1 MFASLNVL
9 KELQKHY
16 ETNPKDPLK
25 GIIWH
30 TQGSGKTAL
39 TYHLTKL
46 IRDFFSPLNKKTK
59 FYFIVDRLDLL
70 EQAKNEFL
78 KRGLCAHEAE
88 NKEDLSQKL
97 KSSSVF
103 ENPQGND
110 EIIVVNIQKF
120 KAPNEEKSPN
130 EDLSDS
136 APKEIVSKTELQE
149 AAKDNHD
156 LQRVFIIDEAH
167 RSYDPKGCF
176 YANLIE
182 CDKTA
187 IKIALTGTPLLE
199 DNAQDKATKN
209 TFGDYLHTY
218 SYAESIKDRHTL
230 KLQLEIIEK
239 SYKEKLQAIYRLLQ
253 ESITIEDIEVK
264 KETIFNH
271 ERYIKEM
278 LFYIIRDLLFFRLG
292 NNDENLKAMVVCFS
306 SKQAK
311 LANLLFNEVQ
321 EKVLQENPNLKI
333 LKKLQSS
340 LILHNEQEVKEKIY
354 SFKHEDTDIV
364 FVFNMLLTGFDLPSL
379 KRLYIH
385 RELKD
390 HNLLQALARVNRSY
404 NNMSFGYLIDFVGIK
419 ENYDKTTD
427 DYLKELNQFNQSD
440 SNIKDNLKDMFAD
453 RKTLEKD
460 IKNAYDDLFNYP
472 IDDIEGMT
480 SAIVSMSEM
489 NELLKVSRAINTLKE
504 RYNLIRTSNDEKI
517 LSLKEKMDI
526 EKISKISSM
535 LHKKAKQ
542 LHALKNI
549 NEPKN
554 PNDLIVL
561 EDLIALLDFKI
572 EFKESKELHF
582 KEREEISAKQKQA
595 KEMLE
600 KIPDQQDKEIQKFY
614 KDFNKDEKEDF
625 FITLTDKR
633 LPKLAYD
640 ELLSYLFEKHF
651 NDNDLHLKLDIIFN
665 RISSNNAELFN
676 TTSTD
681 KTTIALFESISPYV
695 NEESKRANFTRVL
708 LDKLKKFNFKQ
719 AFLNLQN
726 QQGYDFFAPIF
737 EYLIKDYNNNS
748 GGKYAEYYTPL
759 SIASI
764 IAKLL
769 IDEPTQSV
777 KIYDPSAGTGTLL
790 MALAH
795 QIGTDS
801 CTLYAQDISQK
812 SLRMLKL
819 NLILNDLTHSLKNA
833 IEGNTLTNP
842 YHSKECK
849 GKMDYIVSNPP
860 FKLDFSNEHAEI
872 SQNKNDFFLGVPNIP
887 KNDKSKMPIYTL
899 FFQHCLNMLSNKGKG
914 AIIVPT
920 GFISAKSGI
929 ENKIVRHLVDEKLV
943 YGVVCMPSQVFANT
957 STNVSI
963 IFFQKTPSAKEVVLI
978 DASKLGEE
986 YTENKNKKTR
996 LRTSDIDLILET
1008 FNNKTP
1014 KADFCA
1020 LVSFDEITEKNYSL
1034 NPGQYFIIEDTSEKI
1049 SQAEFENLM
1058 QQYSSELTS
1067 LFDESQSLQQEIL
1080 ETLKGVR
1087 FE

>member
-1 MFASLNVL
+1 MFASLSVL

-46 IRDFFSPLNKKTK
+46 IRDFFSRSNLNKKTK

-78 KRGLCAHEAE
+78 KRGLCVHEAE

-97 KSSSVF
+97 KNSSVF

-120 KAPNEEKSPN
+120 KSPNEEKAPN
-130 EDLSDS
+130 EDLSS
-136 APKEIVSKTELQE
+136 APKEIISKTELQE
-149 AAKDNHD
+149 ATKDSHD

-187 IKIALTGTPLLE
+187 VKIALTGTPLLE
-199 DNAQDKATKN
+199 DNAQDKATKK
-209 TFGDYLHTY
+209 TFGNYLHTY

-253 ESITIEDIEVK
+253 ESITVEDIEVK

-278 LFYIIRDLLFFRLG
+278 LYYIIRDLLNFRRA

-306 SKQAK
+306 SPQAK

-321 EKVLQENPNLKI
+321 EKVLQEKPNLKI

-340 LILHNEQEVKEKIY
+340 LILHDEQEVKEKIY
-354 SFKHEDTDIV
+354 SFKHGDTDIV
-364 FVFNMLLTGFDLPSL
+364 FVFNMLLTGFDLPNL

-390 HNLLQALARVNRSY
+390 HNLLQALARVNRPY
-404 NNMSFGYLIDFVGIK
+404 KNMSFGYLIDFVGIK

-453 RKTLEKD
+453 RNILEKD

-472 IDDIEGMT
+472 IDDIEAMT
-480 SAIVSMSEM
+480 SAIVSISKM
-489 NELLKVSRAINTLKE
+489 NELLKVSHAINTLKE
-504 RYNLIRTSNDEKI
+504 CYNLIRTSSDEKI

-535 LHKKAKQ
+535 LSKKAKQ

-572 EFKESKELHF
+572 EFKERKELHF
-582 KEREEISAKQKQA
+582 KEREEISVKYKQA

-600 KIPDQQDKEIQKFY
+600 KIPDKQDKEIQKISKELSKLIQEPLTNDNFDGISHSY
-614 KDFNKDEKEDF
+614 SVIISQLKQHKEQTTNLLNKYNNDRAYV
-625 FITLTDKR
+625 ITHKR
-633 LPKLAYD
+633 LHDRLMEQNISKGIFT
-640 ELLSYLFEKHF
+640 LLSA
-651 NDNDLHLKLDIIFN
+651 LKKALDE
-665 RISSNNAELFN
+665 RISKRQEIL
-676 TTSTD
+676 
-681 KTTIALFESISPYV
+681 
-695 NEESKRANFTRVL
+695 NEET
-708 LDKLKKFNFKQ
+708 
-719 AFLNLQN
+719 
-726 QQGYDFFAPIF
+726 
-737 EYLIKDYNNNS
+737 
-748 GGKYAEYYTPL
+748 T
-759 SIASI
+759 
-764 IAKLL
+764 
-769 IDEPTQSV
+769 
-777 KIYDPSAGTGTLL
+777 
-790 MALAH
+790 
-795 QIGTDS
+795 
-801 CTLYAQDISQK
+801 
-812 SLRMLKL
+812 
-819 NLILNDLTHSLKNA
+819 LKNA
-833 IEGNTLTNP
+833 IKVELR
-842 YHSKECK
+842 
-849 GKMDYIVSNPP
+849 DA
-860 FKLDFSNEHAEI
+860 F
-872 SQNKNDFFLGVPNIP
+872 NKNPSLKDLKKEEELIIQTLFNELP
-887 KNDKSKMPIYTL
+887 KNYN
-899 FFQHCLNMLSNKGKG
+899 QGNLN
-914 AIIVPT
+914 A
-920 GFISAKSGI
+920 
-929 ENKIVRHLVDEKLV
+929 
-943 YGVVCMPSQVFANT
+943 
-957 STNVSI
+957 
-963 IFFQKTPSAKEVVLI
+963 
-978 DASKLGEE
+978 
-986 YTENKNKKTR
+986 
-996 LRTSDIDLILET
+996 
-1008 FNNKTP
+1008 
-1014 KADFCA
+1014 
-1020 LVSFDEITEKNYSL
+1020 
-1034 NPGQYFIIEDTSEKI
+1034 
-1049 SQAEFENLM
+1049 
-1058 QQYSSELTS
+1058 
-1067 LFDESQSLQQEIL
+1067 
-1080 ETLKGVR
+1080 
-1087 FE
+1087 

>member
-1 MFASLNVL
+1 QSHQNHQNHRSPEEIQKRVLKEFNLKDTDTLESSKETPTNPFLTSFCSHKRLCFILKYGISFLQEKSEFKKHIWRYAQMFASLNVL

-46 IRDFFSPLNKKTK
+46 IRDFFSRSNLNKKTK

-78 KRGLCAHEAE
+78 KRGLCVHEAE

-97 KSSSVF
+97 KNSRVF
-103 ENPQGND
+103 EGPQGND

-120 KAPNEEKSPN
+120 KSPNEEKAPN
-130 EDLSDS
+130 EDPSNS

-149 AAKDNHD
+149 AAKDSHN

-209 TFGDYLHTY
+209 TFGNYLHTY

-239 SYKEKLQAIYRLLQ
+239 SYKEKLQEIYRLLQ

-271 ERYIKEM
+271 ERYIKAM
-278 LFYIIRDLLFFRLG
+278 LYYIIRDLLNFRRV

-306 SKQAK
+306 SAQAK
-311 LANLLFNEVQ
+311 LANLFFNEVQ

-333 LKKLQSS
+333 LKQLQSS
-340 LILHNEQEVKEKIY
+340 LILHDEQEVKEKIY
-354 SFKHEDTDIV
+354 SFKHENTDIV
-364 FVFNMLLTGFDLPSL
+364 FVFNMLLTGFDLPNL

-404 NNMSFGYLIDFVGIK
+404 NDMSFGYLIDFVGIK

-440 SNIKDNLKDMFAD
+440 PNIKDNLKDMFAD
-453 RKTLEKD
+453 RKVLEKD
-460 IKNAYDDLFNYP
+460 IKNAYDDLFDYP
-472 IDDIEGMT
+472 IDDIEAMT
-480 SAIVSMSEM
+480 STIVNISEM

-572 EFKESKELHF
+572 EFKESKELRF
-582 KEREEISAKQKQA
+582 KEKEEISAKYKQA

-600 KIPDQQDKEIQKFY
+600 KIPDKQDKEIQKISKELSKLLQEPLTNDNFDGISHSY
-614 KDFNKDEKEDF
+614 SAIIAQLEKANQQTTNLLNKYNNDRAYV
-625 FITLTDKR
+625 ITHKR
-633 LPKLAYD
+633 LHDRLMEENISKGIFT
-640 ELLSYLFEKHF
+640 LLS
-651 NDNDLHLKLDIIFN
+651 
-665 RISSNNAELFN
+665 A
-676 TTSTD
+676 
-681 KTTIALFESISPYV
+681 
-695 NEESKRANFTRVL
+695 
-708 LDKLKKFNFKQ
+708 
-719 AFLNLQN
+719 
-726 QQGYDFFAPIF
+726 
-737 EYLIKDYNNNS
+737 
-748 GGKYAEYYTPL
+748 
-759 SIASI
+759 
-764 IAKLL
+764 
-769 IDEPTQSV
+769 
-777 KIYDPSAGTGTLL
+777 
-790 MALAH
+790 
-795 QIGTDS
+795 
-801 CTLYAQDISQK
+801 
-812 SLRMLKL
+812 
-819 NLILNDLTHSLKNA
+819 LKNA
-833 IEGNTLTNP
+833 I
-842 YHSKECK
+842 
-849 GKMDYIVSNPP
+849 DARI
-860 FKLDFSNEHAEI
+860 FK
-872 SQNKNDFFLGVPNIP
+872 
-887 KNDKSKMPIYTL
+887 
-899 FFQHCLNMLSNKGKG
+899 
-914 AIIVPT
+914 
-920 GFISAKSGI
+920 
-929 ENKIVRHLVDEKLV
+929 R
-943 YGVVCMPSQVFANT
+943 
-957 STNVSI
+957 
-963 IFFQKTPSAKEVVLI
+963 
-978 DASKLGEE
+978 
-986 YTENKNKKTR
+986 
-996 LRTSDIDLILET
+996 
-1008 FNNKTP
+1008 
-1014 KADFCA
+1014 
-1020 LVSFDEITEKNYSL
+1020 
-1034 NPGQYFIIEDTSEKI
+1034 
-1049 SQAEFENLM
+1049 
-1058 QQYSSELTS
+1058 
-1067 LFDESQSLQQEIL
+1067 QEIL
-1080 ETLKGVR
+1080 NEEYYLKNAIKAELRDAFKEYPSLKDLEKETEFITQTLFNELTQNHHQGNLHA
-1087 FE
+1087 

>member
-46 IRDFFSPLNKKTK
+46 IRDFFDRSNLNKKTK

-70 EQAKNEFL
+70 EQAKNEFS
-78 KRGLCAHEAE
+78 KRGLCVHEAE

-97 KSSSVF
+97 KNSRVF
-103 ENPQGND
+103 EGSQGND

-120 KAPNEEKSPN
+120 KFPNEEKAPN
-130 EDLSDS
+130 EDPSS
-136 APKEIVSKTELQE
+136 APKEIISKTELQE
-149 AAKDNHD
+149 AAKDSHD

-199 DNAQDKATKN
+199 DNAQDKATKK
-209 TFGDYLHTY
+209 TFGNYLHTY

-230 KLQLEIIEK
+230 KLQLESIEK

-278 LFYIIRDLLFFRLG
+278 LYYIIRDLLNFRRA

-306 SKQAK
+306 SAQAK
-311 LANLLFNEVQ
+311 LANLFFNEVQ
-321 EKVLQENPNLKI
+321 EKVLQENPNLRI
-333 LKKLQSS
+333 LKKQLQSS
-340 LILHNEQEVKEKIY
+340 LILHDEQEVKEKIY
-354 SFKHEDTDIV
+354 SFKYEDTDIV
-364 FVFNMLLTGFDLPSL
+364 FVFNMLLTGFDLPNL

-453 RKTLEKD
+453 RETLEKD

-472 IDDIEGMT
+472 IDDIEAMT
-480 SAIVSMSEM
+480 SAIVNISEM
-489 NELLKVSRAINTLKE
+489 NELLKVSQAINMLKE

-526 EKISKISSM
+526 EKINKISSM
-535 LHKKAKQ
+535 LGKKAKQ

-572 EFKESKELHF
+572 EFKERKELRF
-582 KEREEISAKQKQA
+582 KEKEEISTKQKQA

-600 KIPDQQDKEIQKFY
+600 KIPDKQDKEIQKIY
-614 KDFNKDEKEDF
+614 KELSKLLQEPLTNHNFDGISHSYSAIISQLKQHKEQ
-625 FITLTDKR
+625 TTN
-633 LPKLAYD
+633 
-640 ELLSYLFEKHF
+640 LLSKY
-651 NDNDLHLKLDIIFN
+651 DNDLSYVITHKRLHDRLIEENISKGIFTLLSALKKALDA
-665 RISSNNAELFN
+665 RISKRQEIL
-676 TTSTD
+676 
-681 KTTIALFESISPYV
+681 
-695 NEESKRANFTRVL
+695 NEE
-708 LDKLKKFNFKQ
+708 
-719 AFLNLQN
+719 
-726 QQGYDFFAPIF
+726 
-737 EYLIKDYNNNS
+737 
-748 GGKYAEYYTPL
+748 YT
-759 SIASI
+759 
-764 IAKLL
+764 
-769 IDEPTQSV
+769 
-777 KIYDPSAGTGTLL
+777 
-790 MALAH
+790 
-795 QIGTDS
+795 
-801 CTLYAQDISQK
+801 
-812 SLRMLKL
+812 
-819 NLILNDLTHSLKNA
+819 LKNA
-833 IEGNTLTNP
+833 IKVELRDAFKENP
-842 YHSKECK
+842 SLKDLEKEK
-849 GKMDYIVSNPP
+849 EFIT
-860 FKLDFSNEHAEI
+860 
-872 SQNKNDFFLGVPNIP
+872 Q
-887 KNDKSKMPIYTL
+887 TL
-899 FFQHCLNMLSNKGKG
+899 FN
-914 AIIVPT
+914 
-920 GFISAKSGI
+920 
-929 ENKIVRHLVDEKLV
+929 
-943 YGVVCMPSQVFANT
+943 
-957 STNVSI
+957 
-963 IFFQKTPSAKEVVLI
+963 
-978 DASKLGEE
+978 
-986 YTENKNKKTR
+986 
-996 LRTSDIDLILET
+996 
-1008 FNNKTP
+1008 
-1014 KADFCA
+1014 
-1020 LVSFDEITEKNYSL
+1020 
-1034 NPGQYFIIEDTSEKI
+1034 
-1049 SQAEFENLM
+1049 
-1058 QQYSSELTS
+1058 ELTQNHHQGN
-1067 LFDESQSLQQEIL
+1067 LNA
-1080 ETLKGVR
+1080 
-1087 FE
+1087 

>member
-46 IRDFFSPLNKKTK
+46 IKDFFSPLGKKTK

-78 KRGLCAHEAE
+78 KRGLQAHEAE

-103 ENPQGND
+103 EGPQGND

-120 KAPNEEKSPN
+120 KSPNEEKAPN
-130 EDLSDS
+130 EDPSNS
-136 APKEIVSKTELQE
+136 APKEIISKTELQE
-149 AAKDNHD
+149 ATKDNHD

-209 TFGDYLHTY
+209 TFGNYLHTY
-218 SYAESIKDRHTL
+218 SYTESIKDRHTL

-239 SYKEKLQAIYRLLQ
+239 SYKEKLQKIYRLLQ

-264 KETIFNH
+264 KERIFNH
-271 ERYIKEM
+271 EKYIKAM
-278 LFYIIRDLLFFRLG
+278 LYYIIRDLLNFRRV

-306 SKQAK
+306 SAQAK
-311 LANLLFNEVQ
+311 LANLFFNEVQ

-333 LKKLQSS
+333 LNKLQSS
-340 LILHNEQEVKEKIY
+340 LILHDEQEVKEKIH

-440 SNIKDNLKDMFAD
+440 SNIKDNLKDMFTD

-472 IDDIEGMT
+472 IDDIEAMT
-480 SAIVSMSEM
+480 SAIVGISGM
-489 NELLKVSRAINTLKE
+489 NELLKVSHAINTLKE

-554 PNDLIVL
+554 PNDLMIL

-572 EFKESKELHF
+572 EFKECKELRF
-582 KEREEISAKQKQA
+582 KEQEEITNKQKQA
-595 KEMLE
+595 KEILE

-614 KDFNKDEKEDF
+614 KDLSKLLQTQATSQNFDGISHSYSVIISQLKQHKEQATNLLSKYNNDRAYV
-625 FITLTDKR
+625 ITHKR
-633 LPKLAYD
+633 LHERLMEENISDPVGIFTLLRALKSAID
-640 ELLSYLFEKHF
+640 E
-651 NDNDLHLKLDIIFN
+651 
-665 RISSNNAELFN
+665 RISKRQEIL
-676 TTSTD
+676 
-681 KTTIALFESISPYV
+681 
-695 NEESKRANFTRVL
+695 NEE
-708 LDKLKKFNFKQ
+708 
-719 AFLNLQN
+719 
-726 QQGYDFFAPIF
+726 Y
-737 EYLIKDYNNNS
+737 
-748 GGKYAEYYTPL
+748 
-759 SIASI
+759 
-764 IAKLL
+764 
-769 IDEPTQSV
+769 
-777 KIYDPSAGTGTLL
+777 
-790 MALAH
+790 H
-795 QIGTDS
+795 
-801 CTLYAQDISQK
+801 
-812 SLRMLKL
+812 
-819 NLILNDLTHSLKNA
+819 LKNA
-833 IEGNTLTNP
+833 IKLELRNAFKENPTLKNLE
-842 YHSKECK
+842 KEK
-849 GKMDYIVSNPP
+849 EFIV
-860 FKLDFSNEHAEI
+860 
-872 SQNKNDFFLGVPNIP
+872 Q
-887 KNDKSKMPIYTL
+887 TL
-899 FFQHCLNMLSNKGKG
+899 FN
-914 AIIVPT
+914 
-920 GFISAKSGI
+920 
-929 ENKIVRHLVDEKLV
+929 
-943 YGVVCMPSQVFANT
+943 
-957 STNVSI
+957 
-963 IFFQKTPSAKEVVLI
+963 
-978 DASKLGEE
+978 
-986 YTENKNKKTR
+986 
-996 LRTSDIDLILET
+996 
-1008 FNNKTP
+1008 
-1014 KADFCA
+1014 
-1020 LVSFDEITEKNYSL
+1020 
-1034 NPGQYFIIEDTSEKI
+1034 
-1049 SQAEFENLM
+1049 
-1058 QQYSSELTS
+1058 ELQNHHQGNS
-1067 LFDESQSLQQEIL
+1067 HAQ
-1080 ETLKGVR
+1080 
-1087 FE
+1087 

>member
-78 KRGLCAHEAE
+78 KRGLCVHEAE

-97 KSSSVF
+97 KNSSVF
-103 ENPQGND
+103 EGPQGND

-120 KAPNEEKSPN
+120 KAPNEDPS
-130 EDLSDS
+130 S
-136 APKEIVSKTELQE
+136 ATKEIISKTELQE
-149 AAKDNHD
+149 ATKDNHD

-187 IKIALTGTPLLE
+187 LKIALTGTPLLE

-209 TFGDYLHTY
+209 TFGNYLHTY
-218 SYAESIKDRHTL
+218 SYTESIKDRHTL
-230 KLQLEIIEK
+230 KLQLESIET
-239 SYKEKLQAIYRLLQ
+239 SYKEKLQEIYRLLQ

-271 ERYIKEM
+271 EKYIKEM
-278 LFYIIRDLLFFRLG
+278 LYYIIRDLLDFRRV
-292 NNDENLKAMVVCFS
+292 NNDENLKAMVICFS
-306 SKQAK
+306 SAQAK
-311 LANLLFNEVQ
+311 LANLFFNEVQ

-333 LKKLQSS
+333 LNKLQSN
-340 LILHNEQEVKEKIY
+340 LILHDEQEVKEKIH
-354 SFKHEDTDIV
+354 SFKHGDTDIV
-364 FVFNMLLTGFDLPSL
+364 FVFNMLLTGFDLPNL

-472 IDDIEGMT
+472 IDDIEAMT
-480 SAIVSMSEM
+480 SAIVGMSAM
-489 NELLKVSRAINTLKE
+489 NELLKVSHAINTLKE
-504 RYNLIRTSNDEKI
+504 RYNLIRTSSDEKI

-554 PNDLIVL
+554 PNDLIIL

-582 KEREEISAKQKQA
+582 KEKEEITNKYKQA

-600 KIPDQQDKEIQKFY
+600 KIPDKQDKEIQKIS
-614 KDFNKDEKEDF
+614 KELSKLLQEPLTNHNFDGISHSYSVIISQLKQHKEQTTNLLSKYNNDRAYV
-625 FITLTDKR
+625 ITHKR
-633 LPKLAYD
+633 LHDRFMEENISKGIFT
-640 ELLSYLFEKHF
+640 LLS
-651 NDNDLHLKLDIIFN
+651 
-665 RISSNNAELFN
+665 A
-676 TTSTD
+676 
-681 KTTIALFESISPYV
+681 
-695 NEESKRANFTRVL
+695 
-708 LDKLKKFNFKQ
+708 LKKALDARIFK
-719 AFLNLQN
+719 
-726 QQGYDFFAPIF
+726 
-737 EYLIKDYNNNS
+737 
-748 GGKYAEYYTPL
+748 
-759 SIASI
+759 
-764 IAKLL
+764 
-769 IDEPTQSV
+769 
-777 KIYDPSAGTGTLL
+777 
-790 MALAH
+790 
-795 QIGTDS
+795 
-801 CTLYAQDISQK
+801 
-812 SLRMLKL
+812 R
-819 NLILNDLTHSLKNA
+819 
-833 IEGNTLTNP
+833 
-842 YHSKECK
+842 
-849 GKMDYIVSNPP
+849 
-860 FKLDFSNEHAEI
+860 
-872 SQNKNDFFLGVPNIP
+872 
-887 KNDKSKMPIYTL
+887 
-899 FFQHCLNMLSNKGKG
+899 
-914 AIIVPT
+914 
-920 GFISAKSGI
+920 
-929 ENKIVRHLVDEKLV
+929 
-943 YGVVCMPSQVFANT
+943 
-957 STNVSI
+957 
-963 IFFQKTPSAKEVVLI
+963 
-978 DASKLGEE
+978 
-986 YTENKNKKTR
+986 
-996 LRTSDIDLILET
+996 
-1008 FNNKTP
+1008 
-1014 KADFCA
+1014 
-1020 LVSFDEITEKNYSL
+1020 
-1034 NPGQYFIIEDTSEKI
+1034 
-1049 SQAEFENLM
+1049 
-1058 QQYSSELTS
+1058 
-1067 LFDESQSLQQEIL
+1067 QEIL
-1080 ETLKGVR
+1080 NEEDTLKTAIKVELRDAFKENPSLKDLQKEEKFIAQTLFNELTQNHHQGNSHA
-1087 FE
+1087 

>member
-46 IRDFFSPLNKKTK
+46 IRDFFSRSNLNKKTK

-70 EQAKNEFL
+70 EQTKNEFL
-78 KRGLCAHEAE
+78 KRGLCVHEAE

-97 KSSSVF
+97 KNSSVF
-103 ENPQGND
+103 EGPQGND

-120 KAPNEEKSPN
+120 KAPNEDPS
-130 EDLSDS
+130 S
-136 APKEIVSKTELQE
+136 APKEIISKTELQE
-149 AAKDNHD
+149 ATKDNHD

-187 IKIALTGTPLLE
+187 VKIALTGTPLLE

-209 TFGDYLHTY
+209 TFGNYLHTY

-278 LFYIIRDLLFFRLG
+278 LYYIIRNLLNFRRV

-306 SKQAK
+306 STQAR

-340 LILHNEQEVKEKIY
+340 LILHDEQEVKEKIH

-404 NNMSFGYLIDFVGIK
+404 NNMSFGYLIDFVGIQ

-440 SNIKDNLKDMFAD
+440 FNIKDNLKDMFAD
-453 RKTLEKD
+453 RNILEKD

-472 IDDIEGMT
+472 IDDIEAMT
-480 SAIVSMSEM
+480 SAIVNISKM
-489 NELLKVSRAINTLKE
+489 NELLKVSHAINTLKE

-535 LHKKAKQ
+535 LSKKAKQ

-554 PNDLIVL
+554 PNDLIIL

-572 EFKESKELHF
+572 EFKERKELRF
-582 KEREEISAKQKQA
+582 KEQEEISTKQKQA
-595 KEMLE
+595 KEILE

-614 KDFNKDEKEDF
+614 KDFSNLLQTPATSQNFEEISHSYDAIISQLKQHKEQTTNLLNKYNNDRAYA
-625 FITLTDKR
+625 ITHKR
-633 LPKLAYD
+633 LHDRLMEENISKGIFT
-640 ELLSYLFEKHF
+640 LLSA
-651 NDNDLHLKLDIIFN
+651 LKKALDARIFK
-665 RISSNNAELFN
+665 RQEIL
-676 TTSTD
+676 
-681 KTTIALFESISPYV
+681 
-695 NEESKRANFTRVL
+695 NEE
-708 LDKLKKFNFKQ
+708 
-719 AFLNLQN
+719 
-726 QQGYDFFAPIF
+726 
-737 EYLIKDYNNNS
+737 
-748 GGKYAEYYTPL
+748 YY
-759 SIASI
+759 
-764 IAKLL
+764 
-769 IDEPTQSV
+769 
-777 KIYDPSAGTGTLL
+777 
-790 MALAH
+790 
-795 QIGTDS
+795 
-801 CTLYAQDISQK
+801 
-812 SLRMLKL
+812 
-819 NLILNDLTHSLKNA
+819 LKNA
-833 IEGNTLTNP
+833 INAELNDAFKKDPSLKDLQ
-842 YHSKECK
+842 KETEF
-849 GKMDYIVSNPP
+849 IT
-860 FKLDFSNEHAEI
+860 
-872 SQNKNDFFLGVPNIP
+872 Q
-887 KNDKSKMPIYTL
+887 TL
-899 FFQHCLNMLSNKGKG
+899 FN
-914 AIIVPT
+914 
-920 GFISAKSGI
+920 
-929 ENKIVRHLVDEKLV
+929 
-943 YGVVCMPSQVFANT
+943 
-957 STNVSI
+957 
-963 IFFQKTPSAKEVVLI
+963 
-978 DASKLGEE
+978 
-986 YTENKNKKTR
+986 
-996 LRTSDIDLILET
+996 
-1008 FNNKTP
+1008 
-1014 KADFCA
+1014 
-1020 LVSFDEITEKNYSL
+1020 
-1034 NPGQYFIIEDTSEKI
+1034 
-1049 SQAEFENLM
+1049 
-1058 QQYSSELTS
+1058 ELTQNHHQGNS
-1067 LFDESQSLQQEIL
+1067 HAQ
-1080 ETLKGVR
+1080 
-1087 FE
+1087 

>member
-78 KRGLCAHEAE
+78 KRGLCVHEAE

-97 KSSSVF
+97 KNSSVF
-103 ENPQGND
+103 EGPQGND

-120 KAPNEEKSPN
+120 KAHNEEKDPN
-130 EDLSDS
+130 EDPSS
-136 APKEIVSKTELQE
+136 APKEIISKTELQE
-149 AAKDNHD
+149 ATKDNHD

-187 IKIALTGTPLLE
+187 VKIALTGTPLLE

-209 TFGDYLHTY
+209 TFGNYLHTY
-218 SYAESIKDRHTL
+218 SYTESIKDKHTL

-271 ERYIKEM
+271 ERYIKAM
-278 LFYIIRDLLFFRLG
+278 LYYIIRDLLDFRRV

-306 SKQAK
+306 STQAK

-321 EKVLQENPNLKI
+321 EKVLQENPNLRI

-340 LILHNEQEVKEKIY
+340 LILHDEQEVKEKIY

-404 NNMSFGYLIDFVGIK
+404 KNMSFGYLIDFVGIK

-440 SNIKDNLKDMFAD
+440 FNIKDNLKDMFAD
-453 RKTLEKD
+453 RNILEKD

-472 IDDIEGMT
+472 IDDIEAMT
-480 SAIVSMSEM
+480 SAIVNISKM
-489 NELLKVSRAINTLKE
+489 NELVKVSHAINTLKE

-517 LSLKEKMDI
+517 LSLKEKIDI

-535 LHKKAKQ
+535 LHQKAKQ

-554 PNDLIVL
+554 PNDLMIL

-572 EFKESKELHF
+572 EFKERKELRF
-582 KEREEISAKQKQA
+582 KEQEEITNKQKQA

-600 KIPDQQDKEIQKFY
+600 KSPDQQDKEIQKIY
-614 KDFNKDEKEDF
+614 KDFSKLLQTPATSQNFDEISHSYSVIISQLKQHKDQ
-625 FITLTDKR
+625 TTN
-633 LPKLAYD
+633 
-640 ELLSYLFEKHF
+640 LLSKY
-651 NDNDLHLKLDIIFN
+651 DNDLSYVITHKRLHDRFMEENISKGIFTLLSALKKALDARIFK
-665 RISSNNAELFN
+665 RQEIL
-676 TTSTD
+676 
-681 KTTIALFESISPYV
+681 
-695 NEESKRANFTRVL
+695 NEE
-708 LDKLKKFNFKQ
+708 
-719 AFLNLQN
+719 
-726 QQGYDFFAPIF
+726 
-737 EYLIKDYNNNS
+737 
-748 GGKYAEYYTPL
+748 YY
-759 SIASI
+759 
-764 IAKLL
+764 
-769 IDEPTQSV
+769 
-777 KIYDPSAGTGTLL
+777 
-790 MALAH
+790 
-795 QIGTDS
+795 
-801 CTLYAQDISQK
+801 
-812 SLRMLKL
+812 
-819 NLILNDLTHSLKNA
+819 LKNA
-833 IEGNTLTNP
+833 IKAELNDAFKKNP
-842 YHSKECK
+842 SLKDLEKEK
-849 GKMDYIVSNPP
+849 ELI
-860 FKLDFSNEHAEI
+860 I
-872 SQNKNDFFLGVPNIP
+872 Q
-887 KNDKSKMPIYTL
+887 TL
-899 FFQHCLNMLSNKGKG
+899 FN
-914 AIIVPT
+914 
-920 GFISAKSGI
+920 
-929 ENKIVRHLVDEKLV
+929 
-943 YGVVCMPSQVFANT
+943 
-957 STNVSI
+957 
-963 IFFQKTPSAKEVVLI
+963 
-978 DASKLGEE
+978 
-986 YTENKNKKTR
+986 
-996 LRTSDIDLILET
+996 
-1008 FNNKTP
+1008 
-1014 KADFCA
+1014 
-1020 LVSFDEITEKNYSL
+1020 
-1034 NPGQYFIIEDTSEKI
+1034 
-1049 SQAEFENLM
+1049 
-1058 QQYSSELTS
+1058 ELTQNHHQGNS
-1067 LFDESQSLQQEIL
+1067 HA
-1080 ETLKGVR
+1080 
-1087 FE
+1087 

>member
-16 ETNPKDPLK
+16 GTNPKDPLK

-46 IRDFFSPLNKKTK
+46 IRDFFSSLNKKTK

-78 KRGLCAHEAE
+78 KRGLCVHEAE

-103 ENPQGND
+103 EGPQGND

-120 KAPNEEKSPN
+120 KAPNEEKAPN
-130 EDLSDS
+130 EDHSS

-149 AAKDNHD
+149 ATKDSHD
-156 LQRVFIIDEAH
+156 LQRVFIIDESH

-209 TFGDYLHTY
+209 TFGNYLHTY
-218 SYAESIKDRHTL
+218 SYTESIKDRHTL
-230 KLQLEIIEK
+230 TLQLEIIEK

-278 LFYIIRDLLFFRLG
+278 LYYIIRDLLNFRRV

-306 SKQAK
+306 SAQAK
-311 LANLLFNEVQ
+311 LANLFFNEVQ
-321 EKVLQENPNLKI
+321 EKVLQKNPNLKI

-340 LILHNEQEVKEKIY
+340 LILHDEQEVKEKIH
-354 SFKHEDTDIV
+354 SFKHGDTDIV

-404 NNMSFGYLIDFVGIK
+404 NNMSFGYLIDFVGIQ
-419 ENYDKTTD
+419 ENFDKTTD
-427 DYLKELNQFNQSD
+427 DYLKELNRFNQSGANSD
-440 SNIKDNLKDMFAD
+440 SNIKDIFAD
-453 RKTLEKD
+453 RETLEED

-472 IDDIEGMT
+472 IDNIEGMT
-480 SAIVSMSEM
+480 SAIVSMSTM

-535 LHKKAKQ
+535 LHKKAKH

-572 EFKESKELHF
+572 EFKERKELRF
-582 KEREEISAKQKQA
+582 KEQEEISAKQKQA
-595 KEMLE
+595 KEILE
-600 KIPDQQDKEIQKFY
+600 KIPDKQDKEIQKFY
-614 KDFNKDEKEDF
+614 KDFSKLLQTPATSQNFEEISHSYDAIISQLKQHKEQT
-625 FITLTDKR
+625 IH
-633 LPKLAYD
+633 
-640 ELLSYLFEKHF
+640 LLSKY
-651 NDNDLHLKLDIIFN
+651 DNDLSYAITHKCLHDRLMEENISKGIFTLLSALKKALDA
-665 RISSNNAELFN
+665 RISKRQEIL
-676 TTSTD
+676 
-681 KTTIALFESISPYV
+681 
-695 NEESKRANFTRVL
+695 NEE
-708 LDKLKKFNFKQ
+708 
-719 AFLNLQN
+719 
-726 QQGYDFFAPIF
+726 
-737 EYLIKDYNNNS
+737 
-748 GGKYAEYYTPL
+748 YY
-759 SIASI
+759 
-764 IAKLL
+764 
-769 IDEPTQSV
+769 
-777 KIYDPSAGTGTLL
+777 
-790 MALAH
+790 
-795 QIGTDS
+795 
-801 CTLYAQDISQK
+801 
-812 SLRMLKL
+812 
-819 NLILNDLTHSLKNA
+819 LKNA
-833 IEGNTLTNP
+833 IKIELNDAFKKNP
-842 YHSKECK
+842 SLKDLEKEK
-849 GKMDYIVSNPP
+849 ELI
-860 FKLDFSNEHAEI
+860 I
-872 SQNKNDFFLGVPNIP
+872 Q
-887 KNDKSKMPIYTL
+887 TL
-899 FFQHCLNMLSNKGKG
+899 FN
-914 AIIVPT
+914 
-920 GFISAKSGI
+920 
-929 ENKIVRHLVDEKLV
+929 
-943 YGVVCMPSQVFANT
+943 
-957 STNVSI
+957 
-963 IFFQKTPSAKEVVLI
+963 
-978 DASKLGEE
+978 
-986 YTENKNKKTR
+986 
-996 LRTSDIDLILET
+996 
-1008 FNNKTP
+1008 
-1014 KADFCA
+1014 
-1020 LVSFDEITEKNYSL
+1020 
-1034 NPGQYFIIEDTSEKI
+1034 
-1049 SQAEFENLM
+1049 
-1058 QQYSSELTS
+1058 ELT
-1067 LFDESQSLQQEIL
+1067 QNHHQ
-1080 ETLKGVR
+1080 GNPHA
-1087 FE
+1087 

>member
-1 MFASLNVL
+1 MPYNEITRVQIPALMHLAKLGYDFISQKNKPNLDTATNILTDSFTQAFERLNPNKNAKDSLTEMKKRLNYDDLGKSFYEYLLKSENQIIDFDNPNNNLYEMMTELPYKSFRPDITLFINGLPLVNIEVKQPYAEKGIKEEKDRHIQRYENPENKIFYNLAQIWLFSDNLPYDENNPDQGAFYSTSYSPIFQRFVEANRLDITPPPPENDEKHQNHRSLEEIQKSVLNEFNLKDTDCPKSPKETPTNSLLTSFCSPKRLCFILKYGISFLKEKSEFKKHVWRYAQMFASLNVL

-46 IRDFFSPLNKKTK
+46 IRDFFSQSNLNKKTK

-70 EQAKNEFL
+70 EQAKSEFL
-78 KRGLCAHEAE
+78 KRGLCVHEAE

-97 KSSSVF
+97 KNSSVF
-103 ENPQGND
+103 EGPQGND

-120 KAPNEEKSPN
+120 KAPNEEKAPN
-130 EDLSDS
+130 EDPSS

-149 AAKDNHD
+149 ATKNNHD

-199 DNAQDKATKN
+199 DNAQDKATRN
-209 TFGDYLHTY
+209 TFGNYLHTY
-218 SYAESIKDRHTL
+218 SYTESIKDRHTL
-230 KLQLEIIEK
+230 ELQLEIIEK
-239 SYKEKLQAIYRLLQ
+239 SYKEKLQKIYRLLQ

-264 KETIFNH
+264 KEFIFNH

-278 LFYIIRDLLFFRLG
+278 LYYIIRDLLKFRQLHD
-292 NNDENLKAMVVCFS
+292 NERLKAMVVCFS
-306 SKQAK
+306 STQAR
-311 LANLLFNEVQ
+311 LANLFFNEVQ

-340 LILHNEQEVKEKIY
+340 LILHDEQEVKEKIH
-354 SFKHEDTDIV
+354 SFKHGDTDIV

-453 RKTLEKD
+453 RNILEKD

-472 IDDIEGMT
+472 IDDIEAMT
-480 SAIVSMSEM
+480 SAIVNISKMS
-489 NELLKVSRAINTLKE
+489 ELLKVSHAINTLKE

-572 EFKESKELHF
+572 EFKERKELHF
-582 KEREEISAKQKQA
+582 KEKEEISAKYKQA

-600 KIPDQQDKEIQKFY
+600 KIPDKQDKEVQKISKDLSKLIQEPLTNHNFDGISHSYSVIISQLQQHKEQTTNLL
-614 KDFNKDEKEDF
+614 NKYNNDRAYV
-625 FITLTDKR
+625 ITHKR
-633 LPKLAYD
+633 LHNLLMEENISKGIFT
-640 ELLSYLFEKHF
+640 LLSV
-651 NDNDLHLKLDIIFN
+651 LKSALDERIF
-665 RISSNNAELFN
+665 
-676 TTSTD
+676 
-681 KTTIALFESISPYV
+681 
-695 NEESKRANFTRVL
+695 KR
-708 LDKLKKFNFKQ
+708 
-719 AFLNLQN
+719 
-726 QQGYDFFAPIF
+726 
-737 EYLIKDYNNNS
+737 
-748 GGKYAEYYTPL
+748 
-759 SIASI
+759 
-764 IAKLL
+764 
-769 IDEPTQSV
+769 
-777 KIYDPSAGTGTLL
+777 
-790 MALAH
+790 
-795 QIGTDS
+795 
-801 CTLYAQDISQK
+801 
-812 SLRMLKL
+812 
-819 NLILNDLTHSLKNA
+819 
-833 IEGNTLTNP
+833 
-842 YHSKECK
+842 
-849 GKMDYIVSNPP
+849 
-860 FKLDFSNEHAEI
+860 
-872 SQNKNDFFLGVPNIP
+872 
-887 KNDKSKMPIYTL
+887 
-899 FFQHCLNMLSNKGKG
+899 
-914 AIIVPT
+914 
-920 GFISAKSGI
+920 
-929 ENKIVRHLVDEKLV
+929 
-943 YGVVCMPSQVFANT
+943 
-957 STNVSI
+957 
-963 IFFQKTPSAKEVVLI
+963 
-978 DASKLGEE
+978 
-986 YTENKNKKTR
+986 
-996 LRTSDIDLILET
+996 
-1008 FNNKTP
+1008 
-1014 KADFCA
+1014 
-1020 LVSFDEITEKNYSL
+1020 
-1034 NPGQYFIIEDTSEKI
+1034 
-1049 SQAEFENLM
+1049 
-1058 QQYSSELTS
+1058 
-1067 LFDESQSLQQEIL
+1067 QEIL
-1080 ETLKGVR
+1080 NEEDTLKTAIKAELRNAFKENPSLKDLKKEKEFITQTLFNELTQNHHQGNLNA
-1087 FE
+1087 

>member
-1 MFASLNVL
+1 MPYNEITRVQIPALMHLARLGYDFIPTNSKENKPNLDTATNILTDSFTQAFERLNPNPTKNAKDALTEMKKRLNYDDLGKSFYEYLLKSENQIIDFDNPNNNLYEMMAELPYKSLRPDITLFINGLPLVDIEVKQPYAKKGIKEEKIRHIQRYENPENKVFYNLAQIWLFSDNLPYDEKNPDQGVFYSASYSPIFQRFVEANKLDITPPPPENEQNHQNHRSLEEIQKCVLNEFNLKDTDTLESPKDTPTNSLLTSFCSHKRLCFILKYGISFLKEKSEFKKHVWRYAQMFASLNVL

-46 IRDFFSPLNKKTK
+46 IRDFFSRSNLNKKTK

-70 EQAKNEFL
+70 EQAKSEFL
-78 KRGLCAHEAE
+78 KRGLEVHEAE

-97 KSSSVF
+97 KNSSVF
-103 ENPQGND
+103 EGSQGND

-120 KAPNEEKSPN
+120 KSPSEEKAPNEDPS
-130 EDLSDS
+130 S
-136 APKEIVSKTELQE
+136 APKEIISKTELQE
-149 AAKDNHD
+149 ATKDSHD

-209 TFGDYLHTY
+209 TFGNYLHTY

-264 KETIFNH
+264 KEFIFNH
-271 ERYIKEM
+271 EKYIKAM
-278 LFYIIRDLLFFRLG
+278 LYYIIRDLLNFRRV

-306 SKQAK
+306 SAQAK
-311 LANLLFNEVQ
+311 LANLFFNEVQ
-321 EKVLQENPNLKI
+321 EKVLQENPNLRI

-340 LILHNEQEVKEKIY
+340 LILHDEQEVKEKIY
-354 SFKHEDTDIV
+354 SFKHENTDIV
-364 FVFNMLLTGFDLPSL
+364 FVFNMLLTGFDLPNL

-453 RKTLEKD
+453 RKTLEED
-460 IKNAYDDLFNYP
+460 IKNAYDDLFDYP

-480 SAIVSMSEM
+480 SAIVGMSAM
-489 NELLKVSRAINTLKE
+489 NELLKVSHAINTLKE
-504 RYNLIRTSNDEKI
+504 RYNLIRTSSDEKI

-526 EKISKISSM
+526 EKINKISSM
-535 LHKKAKQ
+535 LHKKAKH

-582 KEREEISAKQKQA
+582 KEKEEISAKYKQA

-600 KIPDQQDKEIQKFY
+600 KIPDKQDKEVQKISKELSKLLQEPLTNHNFDGISHSY
-614 KDFNKDEKEDF
+614 SVIISQLKQHKEQTTNLLNKYNNDRAYV
-625 FITLTDKR
+625 ITHKR
-633 LPKLAYD
+633 LHNRLMEENISKGIFT
-640 ELLSYLFEKHF
+640 LLSA
-651 NDNDLHLKLDIIFN
+651 LKKALDA
-665 RISSNNAELFN
+665 RISKRQEIL
-676 TTSTD
+676 
-681 KTTIALFESISPYV
+681 
-695 NEESKRANFTRVL
+695 NEEIT
-708 LDKLKKFNFKQ
+708 
-719 AFLNLQN
+719 
-726 QQGYDFFAPIF
+726 
-737 EYLIKDYNNNS
+737 
-748 GGKYAEYYTPL
+748 
-759 SIASI
+759 
-764 IAKLL
+764 
-769 IDEPTQSV
+769 
-777 KIYDPSAGTGTLL
+777 
-790 MALAH
+790 
-795 QIGTDS
+795 
-801 CTLYAQDISQK
+801 
-812 SLRMLKL
+812 
-819 NLILNDLTHSLKNA
+819 LKNA
-833 IEGNTLTNP
+833 IKAELRNAFKENP
-842 YHSKECK
+842 SLKDLEKEK
-849 GKMDYIVSNPP
+849 EFIT
-860 FKLDFSNEHAEI
+860 
-872 SQNKNDFFLGVPNIP
+872 Q
-887 KNDKSKMPIYTL
+887 TL
-899 FFQHCLNMLSNKGKG
+899 FNELPQHYNQGNSH
-914 AIIVPT
+914 A
-920 GFISAKSGI
+920 
-929 ENKIVRHLVDEKLV
+929 
-943 YGVVCMPSQVFANT
+943 
-957 STNVSI
+957 
-963 IFFQKTPSAKEVVLI
+963 
-978 DASKLGEE
+978 
-986 YTENKNKKTR
+986 
-996 LRTSDIDLILET
+996 
-1008 FNNKTP
+1008 
-1014 KADFCA
+1014 
-1020 LVSFDEITEKNYSL
+1020 
-1034 NPGQYFIIEDTSEKI
+1034 
-1049 SQAEFENLM
+1049 
-1058 QQYSSELTS
+1058 
-1067 LFDESQSLQQEIL
+1067 
-1080 ETLKGVR
+1080 
-1087 FE
+1087 

>member
-1 MFASLNVL
+1 MNVL

-78 KRGLCAHEAE
+78 KRGLCVHEAE

-97 KSSSVF
+97 KNSSVF
-103 ENPQGND
+103 EGPQGND

-120 KAPNEEKSPN
+120 KAPNEEKAPN
-130 EDLSDS
+130 EDPSS
-136 APKEIVSKTELQE
+136 APKEIISKTELQE
-149 AAKDNHD
+149 ATKDNHD

-187 IKIALTGTPLLE
+187 VKIALTGTPLLE

-209 TFGDYLHTY
+209 TFGNYLHTY

-278 LFYIIRDLLFFRLG
+278 LYYIIRDLLNFRRV

-306 SKQAK
+306 SNQAR

-321 EKVLQENPNLKI
+321 EKVLQENPNLRI

-340 LILHNEQEVKEKIY
+340 LILHDEQEVKEKIY

-404 NNMSFGYLIDFVGIK
+404 KNMSFGYLIDFVGIK

-440 SNIKDNLKDMFAD
+440 FNIKDNLKDMFAD
-453 RKTLEKD
+453 RNILEKD

-472 IDDIEGMT
+472 IDDIEAMT
-480 SAIVSMSEM
+480 SAIVNISKM
-489 NELLKVSRAINTLKE
+489 NELLKVSHAINTLKE

-517 LSLKEKMDI
+517 LSLKEKIDI

-554 PNDLIVL
+554 PNDLMIL

-572 EFKESKELHF
+572 EFKERKELRF
-582 KEREEISAKQKQA
+582 KEQEEITNKQKQA

-600 KIPDQQDKEIQKFY
+600 KSPDQQDKEIQKFY
-614 KDFNKDEKEDF
+614 KDFSKLLQTPATSQNFDGISHSYSAIISQLKQHKDQ
-625 FITLTDKR
+625 TTN
-633 LPKLAYD
+633 
-640 ELLSYLFEKHF
+640 LLSKY
-651 NDNDLHLKLDIIFN
+651 DNDLSYVITHKRLHDRLMEENISKGIFTLLSALKKALDA
-665 RISSNNAELFN
+665 RISKRQEIL
-676 TTSTD
+676 
-681 KTTIALFESISPYV
+681 
-695 NEESKRANFTRVL
+695 NEET
-708 LDKLKKFNFKQ
+708 
-719 AFLNLQN
+719 
-726 QQGYDFFAPIF
+726 
-737 EYLIKDYNNNS
+737 
-748 GGKYAEYYTPL
+748 T
-759 SIASI
+759 
-764 IAKLL
+764 
-769 IDEPTQSV
+769 
-777 KIYDPSAGTGTLL
+777 
-790 MALAH
+790 
-795 QIGTDS
+795 
-801 CTLYAQDISQK
+801 
-812 SLRMLKL
+812 
-819 NLILNDLTHSLKNA
+819 LKNA
-833 IEGNTLTNP
+833 IKVELRDAF
-842 YHSKECK
+842 KEYPSLK
-849 GKMDYIVSNPP
+849 DLQKEKEFIT
-860 FKLDFSNEHAEI
+860 
-872 SQNKNDFFLGVPNIP
+872 Q
-887 KNDKSKMPIYTL
+887 TL
-899 FFQHCLNMLSNKGKG
+899 FN
-914 AIIVPT
+914 
-920 GFISAKSGI
+920 
-929 ENKIVRHLVDEKLV
+929 
-943 YGVVCMPSQVFANT
+943 
-957 STNVSI
+957 
-963 IFFQKTPSAKEVVLI
+963 
-978 DASKLGEE
+978 
-986 YTENKNKKTR
+986 
-996 LRTSDIDLILET
+996 
-1008 FNNKTP
+1008 
-1014 KADFCA
+1014 
-1020 LVSFDEITEKNYSL
+1020 
-1034 NPGQYFIIEDTSEKI
+1034 
-1049 SQAEFENLM
+1049 
-1058 QQYSSELTS
+1058 ELTQNHHQGN
-1067 LFDESQSLQQEIL
+1067 LNAQ
-1080 ETLKGVR
+1080 
-1087 FE
+1087 